1 MIRRGDALV
10 VKGLSPE
17 VSNLLSRV
25 QIPAGALFK
34 IAYVKA
40 KTGFS
45 KETSYSE
52 ECYVQP
58 LSAECANYWRVLC

>member
-1 MIRRGDALV
+1 MFRRGAALV

-34 IAYVKA
+34 LAYIKA
-40 KTGFS
+40 EAGG
-45 KETSYSE
+45 
-52 ECYVQP
+52 
-58 LSAECANYWRVLC
+58 